1 MNQQIIIGLSGH
13 IDHGK
18 TSIVKA
24 LTGKNTDTLKQEID
38 RGMTIDIGFA
48 HLSDKITIID
58 VPGHEKFIKNMVVGV
73 SSIDLAILVIAADDG
88 IMPQTKEHFEILKI
102 LNVDRGIVVINK
114 IDLVDQDWL
123 DLVELEIKELVKNS
137 FLENQPVY
145 KISAFNNIGIDE
157 LKEYILNISITKSPS
172 IKNDRGLFRMY
183 ADRSFSQQGFGTVVT
198 GTVLSGQINT
208 GDKISILPINKTA
221 RLRSAQSHYN
231 NIDFLNT
238 GDRGALNLHG
248 ISVDE
253 VKRGSHLSNYD
264 YFKSVNK
271 FIAKISILEDS
282 GIKLKQNQRLRF
294 HIGTAEVIGRI
305 SICNDAKNQLGSSI
319 ICLIKLEHDVV
330 VAFQDQFVVRT
341 YSPMKVVGGGTVEDI
356 ECIGKWSQIKE
367 YALKLSY
374 NQSIE
379 DKINFIIENQAGN
392 PITCDDICNRLSM
405 SMSRIIEYLDINKKY
420 VIINYFNEKW
430 VVGKTQLNNVFEKIV
445 FEIEVFHKENPYRL
459 GIVKKELQQKTKINE
474 SFLNFCINQLVEDFK
489 LAQKEEV
496 ISLKDFKI
504 NLSDSEIL
512 MESKVVELLN
522 QQGFCSQSYTELGQS
537 LNISSDKIKFI
548 ISMSEKNQKIIRLN
562 EDLLFTVKNFNK
574 LVEDIKKYFQQND
587 KMTVSDFKNIANTSR
602 KYAVPLLEYLDKKNI
617 TYRQENYRK
626 LL

>member
-145 KISAFNNIGIDE
+145 KISAFNNIGVDE
-157 LKEYILNISITKSPS
+157 LKEYILNISITKSAS
-172 IKNDRGLFRMY
+172 IKNDRGLFMMY

-248 ISVDE
+248 ISVNE

-305 SICNDAKNQLGSSI
+305 SICNDAKNQLSSSV

-405 SMSRIIEYLDINKKY
+405 SMSRIVEYLDINKKY

-430 VVGKTQLNNVFEKIV
+430 VV
-445 FEIEVFHKENPYRL
+445 
-459 GIVKKELQQKTKINE
+459 
-474 SFLNFCINQLVEDFK
+474 
-489 LAQKEEV
+489 
-496 ISLKDFKI
+496 
-504 NLSDSEIL
+504 
-512 MESKVVELLN
+512 
-522 QQGFCSQSYTELGQS
+522 
-537 LNISSDKIKFI
+537 
-548 ISMSEKNQKIIRLN
+548 
-562 EDLLFTVKNFNK
+562 
-574 LVEDIKKYFQQND
+574 
-587 KMTVSDFKNIANTSR
+587 
-602 KYAVPLLEYLDKKNI
+602 
-617 TYRQENYRK
+617 
-626 LL
+626 